1 MVILGVRS
9 CPLMRDRCD
18 SSQHK
23 QLHKRAGHHRIYSQ
37 NLFGEQSEVGTSSFQ
52 HLSFIAAAWEMSW
65 ATLTSNK
72 IKHVLS
78 FPKLQGRQH
87 ELQYNTSGQI
97 WKHACKL
104 YWVPEVYGKTERLEW
119 IPFQKLSFSFS
130 RSEGLVCS
138 QWPEVTLEGK
148 VY

>member
-23 QLHKRAGHHRIYSQ
+23 QLHKRAGHHRVYSQ
-37 NLFGEQSEVGTSSFQ
+37 KLFGEQSEVGTSSFQ
-52 HLSFIAAAWEMSW
+52 HLSFHCCC
-65 ATLTSNK
+65 LRN
-72 IKHVLS
+72 VLGNSHQQQDKTCVS